1 MLHSDLDAGPHQT
14 EASVEDLQQ
23 SPGLEDLE
31 TGGGGGV
38 QLRHGPA
45 PGQVTYH
52 LVEEEAPSQELDR
65 VVGDQVK
72 FCQHDG
78 GALGVRSALAIILRL
93 V

>member
-1 MLHSDLDAGPHQT
+1 
-14 EASVEDLQQ
+14 VEDLQQ

-45 PGQVTYH
+45 PDQVTYH
-52 LVEEEAPSQELDR
+52 LVKEEAPSQELDR
-65 VVGDQVK
+65 VVGDQVE
-72 FCQHDG
+72 FCQHGG
-78 GALGVRSALAIILRL
+78 GALGVRSALAAILRL